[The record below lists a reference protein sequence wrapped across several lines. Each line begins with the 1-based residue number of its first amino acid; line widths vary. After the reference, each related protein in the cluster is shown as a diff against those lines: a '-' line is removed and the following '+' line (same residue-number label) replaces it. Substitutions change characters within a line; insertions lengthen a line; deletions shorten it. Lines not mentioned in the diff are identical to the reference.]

1 MLKMPKIIVIN
12 TSPLIAIIAGLGD
25 LSILRKVYKNVVVPY
40 EVSQEIL
47 AKGQNLFGAKIFSL
61 DSWLDKREKTIQI
74 EPFLNNSL
82 DKGEASVIQTA
93 INEGIETVCIDEVAG
108 RRIARLNNLK
118 LTGSLGIIIA
128 AIRKGEKIDIKNVI
142 NNMRINGVWISK
154 KLEAKAIELVNKQ
167 YGYKVSSA

>member
-1 MLKMPKIIVIN
+1 MPKTIVIN

-25 LSILRKVYKNVVVPY
+25 LSILRIVYKNVIVPY

-47 AKGQNLFGAKIFSL
+47 FKGQELFGAKIFSL
-61 DSWLDKREKTIQI
+61 DSWLDKREKTVQI

-118 LTGSLGIIIA
+118 ITGSLGIIIA
-128 AIRKGEKIDIKNVI
+128 AIRKGEKIDLKNVI
-142 NNMRINGVWISK
+142 NNMRINGVWISE
-154 KLEAKAIELVNKQ
+154 KLEYKAIELVNKQ
-167 YGYKVSSA
+167 

>member
-1 MLKMPKIIVIN
+1 MLKMPKTIVIN
-12 TSPLIAIIAGLGD
+12 TSPLIAIMAGLGD
-25 LSILRKVYKNVVVPY
+25 LSILSKVYKNVVVPY

-47 AKGQNLFGAKIFSL
+47 VKGPERFGAKKFSL
-61 DSWLDKREKTIQI
+61 DNWLDKREKTIQI

-108 RRIARLNNLK
+108 RRIARLNNLR

-128 AIRKGEKIDIKNVI
+128 AIRKGEKIDIQNVI
-142 NNMRINGVWISK
+142 NNMRVNGVWISK
-154 KLEAKAIELVNKQ
+154 KLESKAIELVNKQ
-167 YGYKVSSA
+167 

>member
-1 MLKMPKIIVIN
+1 MLKMPKTIVIN

-25 LSILRKVYKNVVVPY
+25 LSVLRKVYKNVVVPN
-40 EVSQEIL
+40 EVSKEIL
-47 AKGQNLFGAKIFSL
+47 VKGQDRFGAKIFSL
-61 DSWLDKREKTIQI
+61 DNWLDKREKTIQI

-82 DKGEASVIQTA
+82 DIGEASVIQTA
-93 INEGIETVCIDEVAG
+93 INEGIKTVCIDEVAG

-142 NNMRINGVWISK
+142 NNMRINGLWISK

-167 YGYKVSSA
+167 